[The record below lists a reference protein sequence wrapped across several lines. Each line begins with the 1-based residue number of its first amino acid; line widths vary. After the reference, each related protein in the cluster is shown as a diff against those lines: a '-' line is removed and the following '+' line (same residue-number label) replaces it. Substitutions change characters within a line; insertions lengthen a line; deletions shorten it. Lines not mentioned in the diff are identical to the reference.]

1 MNDETKLVRLTVHL
15 GYTSPYYTIEA
26 WGRGPARHRSA
37 RNAVWHLNTLKRQG
51 FDTDAA
57 FKSLVSV
64 VLEEFDSIYA
74 TEVVE

>member
-1 MNDETKLVRLTVHL
+1 MNDETKLVRLTV
-15 GYTSPYYTIEA
+15 YPCMTRPYTIEA
-26 WGRGPARHRSA
+26 CGRKPVTHSSTIG
-37 RNAVWHLNTLKRQG
+37 AVWHLNALKRQG

-74 TEVVE
+74 TDVVE